1 MTDAELSK
9 EIDNTHIA
17 ANEALKNKKLD
28 AYIHFFDDG
37 LQYEQ
42 LNGKIIGKAK
52 LADDIKI
59 YFNRIKS
66 YSGSYHR
73 KEINIS
79 EDRVTE
85 ILTQHSKVVL
95 KIFIFFSKNWTVERE
110 GIYEWIKVNGNW
122 KICKVKILAE
132 KVF

>member
-9 EIDNTHIA
+9 EIDSAHIA
-17 ANEALKNKKLD
+17 ANEALKNKKFD
-28 AYIHFFDDG
+28 AYIQFFDDS

-42 LNGKIIGKAK
+42 PNGKIIGKAK
-52 LADDIKI
+52 LSDDIKL

-66 YSGSYHR
+66 YSGSFHR
-73 KEINIS
+73 KEINING
-79 EDRVTE
+79 DKVIE
-85 ILTQHSKVVL
+85 ILTQHAKITI

-122 KICKVKILAE
+122 KICKVKVLAE

>member
-1 MTDAELSK
+1 MIDAELTQ
-9 EIDNTHIA
+9 EIDKAHTA

-28 AYIHFFDDG
+28 TYIQFFDDG

-52 LADDIKI
+52 LTDDIKL

-66 YSGSYHR
+66 YSGSFHR
-73 KEINIS
+73 KEINTTG
-79 EDRVTE
+79 DRVIE
-85 ILTQHSKVVL
+85 VLTQHAKITIKV
-95 KIFIFFSKNWTVERE
+95 FIFFSKNWTVERE

>member
-1 MTDAELSK
+1 MIDAELTK
-9 EIDNTHIA
+9 EIDNAHIA

-42 LNGKIIGKAK
+42 LNGKTTGKVK
-52 LADDIKI
+52 LADDIKL

-66 YSGSYHR
+66 FSGSFHR

-79 EDRVTE
+79 EGRVIE
-85 ILTQHSKVVL
+85 ILTQHAKTTIKV
-95 KIFIFFSKNWTVERE
+95 FIFFSKNWTVERE

>member
-1 MTDAELSK
+1 MIDAELAK
-9 EIDNTHIA
+9 EIDNAHIA

-42 LNGKIIGKAK
+42 LNGKTIGKVK
-52 LADDIKI
+52 LADDIKK
-59 YFNRIKS
+59 YFNRVKKVS
-66 YSGSYHR
+66 SSFQK
-73 KEINIS
+73 KEFNIS
-79 EDRVTE
+79 EGRVIERLVQNT
-85 ILTQHSKVVL
+85 KVSIKV
-95 KIFIFFSKNWTVERE
+95 FIFFSKSWTFERE